1 MKKTTVRSLS
11 FFLCFAVLLSLLA
24 LNGSPRHS
32 ALAQTEAATVAPTAT
47 VKPMGSTEGTIT
59 IWSDRARVPALTKIG
74 TEFTAKYNVPVRI
87 QELDFGAIRDNLKIA
102 GPAGEGPDII
112 VGGHDWVGELA
123 SNGLLSEID
132 LGDKLKSFDPVGV
145 QAFSF
150 GGKLYGMPY
159 ALEAVALYY
168 NKDLVPNPPKTWD
181 ELKSIAKKLQD
192 DKKVEQGY
200 VLQENDPY
208 HFYPIMSGFG
218 GYIFGKD
225 ASGALNPKDVGL
237 DTPGGLK
244 GIEELDAMIKSGLLR
259 ANVSYQ
265 TMMDLFT
272 AGKSAMMITGP
283 WALADIRKAKVNYG
297 VATIPKMANTPRPFV
312 GSQGFMVNKFSKNEL
327 LAKTFLTEYIATD
340 EAMQAIFD
348 VDPRASAWLP
358 VREKVKDADLVI
370 FGESAANGDPM
381 PNIPEMNAVWDAWGK
396 AITLVFQQK
405 ENPDKAF
412 KDAAQAIREKIA
424 APK

>member
-1 MKKTTVRSLS
+1 
-11 FFLCFAVLLSLLA
+11 
-24 LNGSPRHS
+24 
-32 ALAQTEAATVAPTAT
+32 
-47 VKPMGSTEGTIT
+47 
-59 IWSDRARVPALTKIG
+59 
-74 TEFTAKYNVPVRI
+74 
-87 QELDFGAIRDNLKIA
+87 
-102 GPAGEGPDII
+102 
-112 VGGHDWVGELA
+112 
-123 SNGLLSEID
+123 
-132 LGDKLKSFDPVGV
+132 
-145 QAFSF
+145 
-150 GGKLYGMPY
+150 MPY

-200 VLQENDPY
+200 VLQENDPC

-412 KDAAQAIREKIA
+412 KDAAQAIREKIS